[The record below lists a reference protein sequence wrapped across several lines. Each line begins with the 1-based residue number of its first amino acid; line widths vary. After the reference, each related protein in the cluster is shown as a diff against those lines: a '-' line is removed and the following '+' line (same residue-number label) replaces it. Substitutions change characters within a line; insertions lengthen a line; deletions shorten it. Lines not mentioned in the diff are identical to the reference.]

1 LTEDIQWNT
10 YNRIWGDNKN
20 GQPNIEAIRQSSNI
34 YIYCMSDPNNY
45 IDPDGELSFPGQIHN
60 YVVKEVARKYS
71 LNTEQTILYKAGWG
85 RADLIS
91 NEGKVW
97 DVKPDKTHHIE
108 AGKMQ
113 VKKYVAN
120 KWKNHE
126 EVKLSVGGTIK
137 DGMFT
142 VDTKIATY
150 DISYRYE
157 RGGVIAYSY
166 TEKIKWKE
174 ISEATENA
182 MTVLLL
188 AGSLYLTV
196 QSGGA
201 LVPVLP

>member
-1 LTEDIQWNT
+1 
-10 YNRIWGDNKN
+10 
-20 GQPNIEAIRQSSNI
+20 
-34 YIYCMSDPNNY
+34 MSDPNNY

-174 ISEATENA
+174 ISETTENA

>member
-1 LTEDIQWNT
+1 MTEDIQWNT

-166 TEKIKWKE
+166 AEKIKWKE
-174 ISEATENA
+174 ISETTENA

>member
-1 LTEDIQWNT
+1 MTEDIQWNT

-157 RGGVIAYSY
+157 RGA
-166 TEKIKWKE
+166 
-174 ISEATENA
+174 
-182 MTVLLL
+182 
-188 AGSLYLTV
+188 
-196 QSGGA
+196 
-201 LVPVLP
+201 